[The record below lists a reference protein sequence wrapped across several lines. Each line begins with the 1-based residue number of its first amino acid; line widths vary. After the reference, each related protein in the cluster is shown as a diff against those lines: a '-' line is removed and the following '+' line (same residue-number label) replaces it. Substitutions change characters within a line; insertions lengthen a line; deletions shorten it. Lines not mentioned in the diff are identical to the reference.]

1 VSWVA
6 AALLGVVQGLT
17 EFLPVSSSAHLVLA
31 RAFFGWN
38 VDEGAFGLAFDVSLH
53 VGTLVALLLFFWRDI
68 VTILAALP
76 RALTAERGPG
86 KVARLIVIGTIPV
99 VVAGA
104 LFARWLEEHCRT
116 PPVIAATLIAGG
128 LWLLLAEWLGA
139 RARQEDSLTAAGAF
153 VTGIAEA
160 TAIVPGMS
168 RSGSTISM
176 AMLLGLTRESAARFS
191 FLLGIPA
198 ILGAAVKEAP
208 HIIKLGITAQDGALF
223 AIGTAVSAIVG
234 YLTIRFFLRYLTGHS
249 LNVFAYYRLA
259 LAAVTIVWLFT
270 RHS

>member
-1 VSWVA
+1 MSWLA
-6 AALLGVVQGLT
+6 AALLGVVQGLC

-68 VTILAALP
+68 ATMLAALP
-76 RALTAERGPG
+76 GALTAPRGPG
-86 KVARLIVIGTIPV
+86 KVLRLIVIGTIPV
-99 VVAGA
+99 VIVGA
-104 LFARWLEEHCRT
+104 LAAKWLEEHLRT
-116 PPVIAATLIAGG
+116 PAVIAATLIAGG
-128 LWLLLAEWLGA
+128 IWLLLAEAFGS
-139 RARQEDSLTAAGAF
+139 RERREDSLTAAGAL

-160 TAIVPGMS
+160 TALVPGMS

-208 HIIKLGITAQDGALF
+208 HILKLGVSAQDGALF
-223 AIGTAVSAIVG
+223 VIGTTVSAIVG
-234 YLTIRFFLRYLTGHS
+234 YLTIRFFLRYLAGHS
-249 LNVFAYYRLA
+249 LNVFAYYRFA
-259 LAAVTIVWLFT
+259 LAAVTIVWLVT
-270 RHS
+270 RHA